1 MSPVLKLVIIIF
13 ITILF
18 IIIIARL
25 ASSTPELKTINNTPS
40 TPSIQPSTPSTQP
53 STPSTQP
60 STSITQPS
68 TSITQPNPV
77 SSAVATVVAFC
88 KGGSYC
94 NGSSINPVDAQLGKT
109 VCGGGNQIFNCEADG
124 VWRLTGAS
132 CDNSN
137 MPNKCATSVGAFCKY
152 GSYCDGSS
160 ISPAD
165 AQLGKTVCGGGNQ
178 IFKCE
183 ADGVW
188 WLTGASCANS
198 NMVHKCAN

>member
-1 MSPVLKLVIIIF
+1 MRPALKFVIVIF

-18 IIIIARL
+18 IVL
-25 ASSTPELKTINNTPS
+25 VVSLSSPTPGLKTINNTPS
-40 TPSIQPSTPSTQP
+40 TQPSTPISTQP
-53 STPSTQP
+53 S
-60 STSITQPS
+60 
-68 TSITQPNPV
+68 TQPNPV
-77 SSAVATVVAFC
+77 SSAVAAVVAFC
-88 KGGSYC
+88 KG
-94 NGSSINPVDAQLGKT
+94 
-109 VCGGGNQIFNCEADG
+109 
-124 VWRLTGAS
+124 
-132 CDNSN
+132 
-137 MPNKCATSVGAFCKY
+137 

-188 WLTGASCANS
+188 RLTGASCDNSNMAHKCASSAGAFCKYGAYCDKSSISPADAQLGKTVCGAGNQIFKCGADGVWRLTGASCANS